1 LGVPVDDAPDAVLT
15 QGEKER
21 WESKTVCRE
30 WVAERYRV
38 LLLIGDNFGD
48 FVEAVDTT
56 VTARRQRSRAY
67 QE

>member
-1 LGVPVDDAPDAVLT
+1 VLT

-30 WVAERYRV
+30 WVAERSRV

-56 VTARRQRSRAY
+56 VTARRQRNRAY